1 LTDDTFD
8 VFLSH
13 NSRDKP
19 AVIRIAEA
27 LRDRRG
33 LKVWLDVWELPP
45 GRPWQEALETILRT
59 VRSAAILV
67 GQDGL
72 GPWEIP
78 EMRAALNE
86 MVRRQMPV
94 IPVLLPGA
102 PRSPELPFFLA
113 QNTWVDLRDGLSEE
127 GLDRLQW
134 GITGRRPPLRPVPYR
149 AVAPRLHNLP
159 FSSLGDLL
167 KGRDDELRNLD
178 AGQTT
183 AITQAQTISGLGGI
197 GKTRLAVEYAWRSGE
212 RYEAAFFVV
221 AESPQTLR
229 ANLAHLAR
237 PELLDLPEHG
247 AAAAGQSLAAVLRWL
262 REHDRWL
269 LILDNVDTPEAQAA
283 VMEVLPSLAAG
294 RVLVTTRIRD
304 WAPVV
309 HRQLLERLAPDEA
322 QRYLLDRTAGDRVAA
337 GDDRELACRLADKLG
352 GLPLALA
359 QAAAYI
365 AHYQTSLAGYLQA
378 WEKERDDVLTWHDP
392 AVMQYPAS
400 VAATWQTTF
409 RQLCPLATAVL
420 RLAAFLALDPIP
432 VAIFE
437 QGEALVAEAVGL
449 LGEETTAAAA
459 DSDRPAEAHAVH
471 TLKDAI
477 ASLAACSL
485 VTRKGAGFTVHR
497 MVQEVLRAGI
507 PERWRGDWIER
518 SLRLVAASCPAESD
532 DVRTWQ
538 TWDLLRPHAVR
549 ILGFADRAGIH
560 QPTSE
565 LMSRLA
571 LLFFSKGLAAEAE
584 PLMRRALAIEESCFG
599 PRHPNVASRLN
610 NLALLLADTNRL
622 ADAEPLLRR
631 ALAID
636 ERSCGLQH
644 PNVARDLN
652 NLAQLLQDTHRLA
665 EAEPLLRRALEIDER
680 CYGTQHPTVAV
691 RLNNLAR
698 LLRATHR
705 LGDAEPLI
713 RRALQIDED
722 ASGPQHPEIA
732 IDLNNLAQLL
742 QATGRLAEAEPLLRR
757 ALAIDEAACGPQHP
771 NVAIRLNNLAR
782 LLSAAGRPAD
792 AEPLMRRALE
802 IDERTLGAHH
812 PDVAL
817 VLNNLALLLRDTQR
831 PHEAEPL
838 MRRAVGIFE
847 GSLGVDHPKTR
858 TARKNLTALCEV
870 NVCEEA
876 GVVGGGGTGS
886 A

>member
-1 LTDDTFD
+1 LADDIFD

-45 GRPWQEALETILRT
+45 GRPWQDALETILRT

-86 MVRRQMPV
+86 MVHRQMPV

-102 PRSPELPFFLA
+102 PRSPEFPFFLA

-134 GITGRRPPLRPVPYR
+134 GITGEKKPTLPRPPVRSC
-149 AVAPRLHNLP
+149 APRLHNLP

-167 KGRDDELRNLD
+167 KGRDDELRSLD

-183 AITQAQTISGLGGI
+183 AITQAQTIYGLGGI

-212 RYEAAFFVV
+212 RYDAAFFVV
-221 AESPQTLR
+221 AESPQALR

-237 PELLDLPEHG
+237 PNLLDLPEHG
-247 AAAAGQSLAAVLRWL
+247 AAAAEQSLAAVLRWL

-269 LILDNVDTPEAQAA
+269 LILDNIDTPEAQTA
-283 VMEVLPSLAAG
+283 VMEILPSLATG
-294 RVLVTTRIRD
+294 RVLVTSRIRD

-309 HRQLLERLAPDEA
+309 HRQLLERLGPDEA
-322 QRYLLDRTAGDRVAA
+322 QHYLLDRTAGDRVPAA
-337 GDDRELACRLADKLG
+337 DDRELARRLADKLG

-365 AHYQTSLAGYLQA
+365 AHYQTSLADYLQS
-378 WEKERDDVLTWHDP
+378 WQKERDEVLTWHDP

-409 RQLCPLATAVL
+409 RQLCPRATAVL
-420 RLAAFLALDPIP
+420 RLAAFLASDPIP
-432 VAIFE
+432 AAIFE
-437 QGEALVAEAVGL
+437 QGDAIVAEAVGL
-449 LGEETTAAAA
+449 LGEETA
-459 DSDRPAEAHAVH
+459 RPPGND
-471 TLKDAI
+471 TLKGALNDTVKDAI

-485 VTRKGAGFTVHR
+485 VTRKGTGFTVHR
-497 MVQEVLRAGI
+497 MVQEVLRARI
-507 PERWRGDWIER
+507 PEARQRDWIER
-518 SLRLVAASCPAESD
+518 SLRLVAAGCPAESD

-538 TWDLLRPHAVR
+538 TWDLLRPHAARIVR
-549 ILGFADRAGIH
+549 FADREGIH
-560 QPTSE
+560 HPTSE

-571 LLFFSKGLAAEAE
+571 LLYFSKGLAAEAE
-584 PLMRRALAIEESCFG
+584 PLMRRALQIEESCFG

-610 NLALLLADTNRL
+610 NLALLLEDTNRL
-622 ADAEPLLRR
+622 TDAEPLLLR

-636 ERSCGLQH
+636 ESACGLQH

-652 NLAQLLQDTHRLA
+652 NLAQLYQDTHRLA

-680 CYGTQHPTVAV
+680 CYGPRHPTVAV

-698 LLRATHR
+698 LLRAAHR
-705 LGDAEPLI
+705 LADAEPLI
-713 RRALQIDED
+713 RRALAIDED

-742 QATGRLAEAEPLLRR
+742 QATGRLADAEPLLRR

-782 LLSAAGRPAD
+782 SLSAAGRLAD

-838 MRRAVGIFE
+838 MRRAVEIFE
-847 GSLGVDHPKTR
+847 GSLGTDHPKTR
-858 TARKNLTALCEV
+858 TARKNLTALCKA

-876 GVVGGGGTGS
+876 GVAGGGTG
-886 A
+886 

>member
-1 LTDDTFD
+1 MADDIFD

-45 GRPWQEALETILRT
+45 GRPWQDALETILRT

-86 MVRRQMPV
+86 MVHRQLPV

-102 PRSPELPFFLA
+102 PRSPELPLFLA
-113 QNTWVDLRDGLSEE
+113 QNTWVDLRDGLTEE

-134 GITGRRPPLRPVPYR
+134 GITGRKPPLRPVPYR

-167 KGRDDELRNLD
+167 KGRDDELRSLD

-212 RYEAAFFVV
+212 RYDAAFFVV
-221 AESPQTLR
+221 AESPQALR
-229 ANLAHLAR
+229 ANLAHLGR
-237 PELLDLPEHG
+237 PELLNLPEHG
-247 AAAAGQSLAAVLRWL
+247 AAAAEQSLAAVLRWL

-283 VMEVLPSLAAG
+283 VMEILPSLSTG
-294 RVLVTTRIRD
+294 RVLITSRIRD

-309 HRQLLERLAPDEA
+309 DRQLLERLGPDEA
-322 QRYLLDRTAGDRVAA
+322 RRYLLDRTAGDRIPAA
-337 GDDRELACRLADKLG
+337 DDRELAGRLADKLG

-365 AHYQTSLAGYLQA
+365 AHYQTSFADYLQT
-378 WEKERDDVLTWHDP
+378 WQKERDEVLTWHDP

-409 RQLCPLATAVL
+409 RQLCPMATAVL

-432 VAIFE
+432 VEIFE
-437 QGEALVAEAVGL
+437 QGEALVSEAVGL
-449 LGEETTAAAA
+449 LGEEASATGG
-459 DSDRPAEAHAVH
+459 PAGET

-485 VTRKGAGFTVHR
+485 VTRKGTSFTVHR

-507 PERWRGDWIER
+507 PQRRRRDWIER
-518 SLRLVAASCPAESD
+518 SLRLVVAFCPAESD

-538 TWDLLRPHAVR
+538 VWDLLRPHATR
-549 ILGFADRAGIH
+549 ILGFADREGIH
-560 QPTSE
+560 HPTSE

-571 LLFFSKGLAAEAE
+571 LLYFSKGLSGEAE
-584 PLMRRALAIEESCFG
+584 PLMRRALEIEESCFG
-599 PRHPNVASRLN
+599 PQDPNVASRLN
-610 NLALLLADTNRL
+610 NLALLLQDTNRL
-622 ADAEPLLRR
+622 AEAEPLLRR
-631 ALAID
+631 ALRID
-636 ERSCGLQH
+636 ERAYGPRH
-644 PNVARDLN
+644 PDVARDLN
-652 NLAQLLQDTHRLA
+652 NLAQLLQDTGRPA
-665 EAEPLLRRALEIDER
+665 DAEPLLRRALEIDER
-680 CYGTQHPTVAV
+680 AFGPSHPNVAI
-691 RLNNLAR
+691 RLNHLAR
-698 LLRATHR
+698 LLQATHR
-705 LGDAEPLI
+705 LADAEPLI
-713 RRALQIDED
+713 RRALEIDE
-722 ASGPQHPEIA
+722 AAFGPQHPEIA

-742 QATGRLAEAEPLLRR
+742 QATGRLAEAEPLLQR

-782 LLSAAGRPAD
+782 LLSAAHRLAD
-792 AEPLMRRALE
+792 AEPLMRRALD
-802 IDERTLGAHH
+802 IDEHTLGAHH

-817 VLNNLALLLRDTQR
+817 VLNNLALLLEETQR

-838 MRRAVGIFE
+838 MRRAVEIFE
-847 GSLGVDHPKTR
+847 QSLGVDHPKTR
-858 TARKNLTALCEV
+858 TARKNLTALCKA
-870 NVCEEA
+870 NVCAEA
-876 GVVGGGGTGS
+876 GVAVLPNETY
-886 A
+886 